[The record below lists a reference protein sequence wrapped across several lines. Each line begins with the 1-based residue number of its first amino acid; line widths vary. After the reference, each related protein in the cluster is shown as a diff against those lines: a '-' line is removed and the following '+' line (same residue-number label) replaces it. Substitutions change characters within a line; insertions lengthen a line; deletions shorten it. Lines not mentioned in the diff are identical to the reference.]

1 MNLKP
6 ETDPIRRMILQ
17 SRVNGAPYIE
27 PELIDS
33 APIAWP
39 RSTWLSRRR
48 AELAAAAAANNEK
61 GK

>member
-1 MNLKP
+1 MNHKP
-6 ETDPIRRMILQ
+6 ETDPIRRAILQ

-33 APIAWP
+33 APIQWP
-39 RSTWLSRRR
+39 QKTWLSRRR
-48 AELAAAAAANNEK
+48 AEIAAAATNEK

>member
-1 MNLKP
+1 MNHKP

-33 APIAWP
+33 APIQWP
-39 RSTWLSRRR
+39 NKTWLQRRR
-48 AELAAAAAANNEK
+48 AEIAAATAEK